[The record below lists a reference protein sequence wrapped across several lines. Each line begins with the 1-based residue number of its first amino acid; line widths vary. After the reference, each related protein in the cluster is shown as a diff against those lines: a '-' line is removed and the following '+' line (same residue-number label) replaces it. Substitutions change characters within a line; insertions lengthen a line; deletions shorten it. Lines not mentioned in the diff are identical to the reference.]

1 MTETWRARLR
11 DRLEDF
17 VDTFVVAGARHE
29 DVLRAIVEEVDEL
42 RMALDRDPDPA
53 EVRWSRNLQTT
64 GRPLTRIEPWRPA
77 VDRAKPRLRYSSGSN
92 DRIDVLPYRQS

>member
-1 MTETWRARLR
+1 MTEAWRARLR

-42 RMALDRDPDPA
+42 RVALDRDPDPA
-53 EVRWSRNLQTT
+53 EDGSAVVE
-64 GRPLTRIEPWRPA
+64 EPA
-77 VDRAKPRLRYSSGSN
+77 N
-92 DRIDVLPYRQS
+92 DWPSADKN